1 LESCESPCYNGR
13 VIEFRILGPLEVA
26 RDGRPLPL
34 TGHRQR
40 ALLAALLLRANQ
52 VVATDRLVDELWR
65 GEPPKTATTA
75 LHNVVSQLRRLLGDD
90 VLLTRPPGYLL
101 CAAPEQIDA
110 GRFEAALRDARGR
123 EPTERAPVLR
133 DALAMWRGPA
143 LADVVDEPY
152 AELEARRLEELRL
165 VAIEERVEA
174 DLALGA
180 PDDVVPELESL
191 VAANPLRER
200 PRAQLM
206 LALYRAGRQADAL
219 RAYAAA
225 RRTLVEELGI
235 EPGPALQRLHAEI
248 LRQERSL
255 EPVAAAARPSDHF
268 AEIARA
274 LLAARLVPVLGSDA
288 IDSGRAG
295 EVVCHR
301 GAADHPPSD
310 AEVAAALA
318 AAFDQSAGGRSLPGV
333 AQRVAVTQGVG
344 PLYDELHHLLAR
356 DFAPG
361 PAQRFLAS
369 LPPVLRRHGQPY
381 QLIVTT
387 SLDITLERA
396 FADAGEPVEV
406 VSYIASGRDRGK
418 FLHVDADGRARVVTE
433 PNTDAQIQLD
443 RCTVI
448 MRLHGRVD
456 VDLARSRESFVVTED
471 DYIDYLAHAEL
482 ASVVPVTLA
491 AKLRRSHFL
500 FLGYGVDEWNL
511 RVFLRRVWGNDRVDY
526 RSWAVHPRPSEIIRE
541 FWRLRGVDTYDVAI
555 EEYADELRRHVE
567 ALAEAVEA

>member
-1 LESCESPCYNGR
+1 
-13 VIEFRILGPLEVA
+13 VVEFRILGPLEVT
-26 RDGRPLPL
+26 RDGAPVPL
-34 TGHRQR
+34 TGQRQR

-52 VVATDRLVDELWR
+52 VVPTERLVDELWR

-90 VLLTRPPGYLL
+90 VLVTRSPGYVLRVT
-101 CAAPEQIDA
+101 PELVDA
-110 GRFEAALRDARGR
+110 TRFEAALRDARGR
-123 EPTERAPVLR
+123 EVGERAQALR
-133 DALAMWRGPA
+133 DALALWRGPA
-143 LADVVDEPY
+143 LVDVADEPY
-152 AELEARRLEELRL
+152 AEVEARRLEELRL

-180 PDDVVPELESL
+180 PEAVVPELEAL

-206 LALYRAGRQADAL
+206 LAFYRAGRQADAL

-225 RRTLVEELGI
+225 RRTLVEEVGI

-255 EPVAAAARPSDHF
+255 EPAETAARPSDHF

-274 LLAARLVPVLGSDA
+274 LLAARIVPVLGPDA
-288 IDSGRAG
+288 
-295 EVVCHR
+295 VVCGRPAGLVWHR
-301 GAADHPPSD
+301 DVAEHPPSD

-318 AAFDQSAGGRSLPGV
+318 ATFGDEADGESLPGV

-344 PLYDELHHLLAR
+344 PLYDELHDLFAR
-356 DFAPG
+356 EFAPG

-369 LPPVLRRHGQPY
+369 LPPVLRRHGQPC

-387 SLDITLERA
+387 SLDTTLERA
-396 FADAGEPVEV
+396 FAEAGEPVDV
-406 VSYIASGRDRGK
+406 VSYIATGRDRGK
-418 FLHVDADGRARVVTE
+418 FLHVDAEERARVVTD
-433 PNTDAQIQLD
+433 PNTDARIQLD
-443 RCTVI
+443 RSTVI
-448 MRLHGRVD
+448 LRLHGRVD
-456 VDLARSRESFVVTED
+456 VDLGRPRESFVVTED

-500 FLGYGVDEWNL
+500 FLGYGVAEWNL

-526 RSWAVHPRPSEIIRE
+526 RSWAVHPAADAVVRE
-541 FWRLRGVDTYDVAI
+541 LWRLRGVDTYDFQI
-555 EEYADELRRHVE
+555 EEYVEELRRHVD
-567 ALAEAVEA
+567 ALAQAVES